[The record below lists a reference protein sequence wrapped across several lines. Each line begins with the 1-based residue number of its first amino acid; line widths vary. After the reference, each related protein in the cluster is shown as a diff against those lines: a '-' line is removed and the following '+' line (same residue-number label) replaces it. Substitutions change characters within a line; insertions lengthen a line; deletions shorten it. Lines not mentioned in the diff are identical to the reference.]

1 VPEFNSLIAF
11 RIPRYHEVTAVTVD
25 RARYSIFG
33 WFLTEGIL
41 YDLYKGEVE
50 EGGSGTRS
58 DGMEA
63 GRVSRQGRGRVAT
76 TKSTENPIDKSGA
89 KIKKAV
95 PAGRR
100 QAADTD
106 TAKKKSR
113 DGGMEVG
120 KSRQAETLRT
130 MTLLSAPSPKPLR
143 ARQVSDHLHCDHV
156 TIYPVTM

>member
-1 VPEFNSLIAF
+1 MPEFNSLIAF

-50 EGGSGTRS
+50 EEGSGGRS
-58 DGMEA
+58 EEVEA
-63 GRVSRQGRGRVAT
+63 GRASRQGRGRVAT
-76 TKSTENPIDKSGA
+76 TKSAENSIDKSGA

-100 QAADTD
+100 QAADKD
-106 TAKKKSR
+106 TAKKKSSER
-113 DGGMEVG
+113 GMEVG

-130 MTLLSAPSPKPLR
+130 MTLVSAPALNPCAPAK
-143 ARQVSDHLHCDHV
+143 CV
-156 TIYPVTM
+156 TTLTHPIAA